1 MLLFLFPPYHTVYA
15 QREEPTTDTSTGEE
29 LTPDL
34 TQQQQQQGL
43 AGQKHQQPAVI
54 LTFDDNYRGQ
64 YEHAKPIME
73 RYGANGT
80 FFVSCMA
87 GFTMTWDQV
96 RDLYNS
102 GFDIQSHGLIH
113 ADLTK
118 VPLSEAENEIHFSK
132 NCIEANV
139 PGLNITIFANPY
151 GRGGN
156 IKSLVDFV
164 AKDYAFARAG
174 FSETTYLG
182 CDGWYAKEY
191 NEAPDCSVTNPN
203 GTLKYAHKYQMFGT
217 SHNGLDSA
225 HRHNTAL
232 ILEDFKSLLHRTT
245 TFNDD
250 DGTIRSL
257 PIITY
262 HNIANLNET
271 ERRLWNSTTT
281 PETFLAEVQYMH
293 DNGIRMLSM
302 ADLQFDNSTQRFH
315 IRQ

>member
-1 MLLFLFPPYHTVYA
+1 MLLFLFPYHHVHA
-15 QREEPTTDTSTGEE
+15 QPKE
-29 LTPDL
+29 
-34 TQQQQQQGL
+34 
-43 AGQKHQQPAVI
+43 QQPAVI

-64 YEHAKPIME
+64 YDHAKPIME

-113 ADLTK
+113 ADLPE
-118 VPLSEAENEIHFSK
+118 VPLSEAANEIHFSK
-132 NCIEANV
+132 DCIEANV
-139 PGLNITIFANPY
+139 PGLNITIFAYPY
-151 GRGGN
+151 GKGGN
-156 IKSLVDFV
+156 VLSLVDLV
-164 AKDYAFARAG
+164 AKDYLFARGG
-174 FSETTYLG
+174 FSETTYLA
-182 CDGWYAKEY
+182 CDGWYAQEY
-191 NEAPDCSVTNPN
+191 NEKPDCSVTNPN

-217 SHNGLDSA
+217 SHNGLDNA
-225 HRHNTAL
+225 HRHNSAA
-232 ILEDFKSLLHRTT
+232 ILEDFKSLVHRAI
-245 TFNDD
+245 TFND

-271 ERRLWNSTTT
+271 EPRLWNSTTT
-281 PETFLAEVQYMH
+281 VETFLQEIQYLH
-293 DNGIRMLSM
+293 DSGIRMLSM